1 VHDCQSRSLQRRESK
16 QQKGRNTAEGR
27 NMEHAHGQTH
37 PGEHCKEE
45 QGAEFNTTLGTG
57 FGSNGKDSWMYSIT
71 AV

>member
-1 VHDCQSRSLQRRESK
+1 
-16 QQKGRNTAEGR
+16 
-27 NMEHAHGQTH
+27 MEHAHGQTH